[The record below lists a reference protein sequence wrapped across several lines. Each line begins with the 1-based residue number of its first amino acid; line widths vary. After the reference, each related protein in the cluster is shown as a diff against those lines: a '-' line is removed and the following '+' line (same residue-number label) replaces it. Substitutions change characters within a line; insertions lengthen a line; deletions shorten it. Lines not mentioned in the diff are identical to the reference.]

1 MDKKS
6 KTYTSFIRNVALMLA
21 ILNAGII
28 FSQTFFIHKHVL
40 DNGEVVYHSHPYKK
54 SDNSST
60 AHNHDSFTLHILP
73 TDKVLNFEISPY
85 VVFDYCVYLELLTN
99 YIHPEVVEATHNFL
113 RAPPLINS

>member
-73 TDKVLNFEISPY
+73 TDKVSDFEISPY
-85 VVFDYCVYLELLTN
+85 LISENCVYLELLTN
-99 YIHPEVVEATHNFL
+99 YIHPEVVETNHNFL
-113 RAPPLINS
+113 RAPPLIKS